1 MDAGTGNSGML
12 YHELQARQLCGLHA
26 LNAAL
31 QGPFFSE
38 GDLLQIAADLDARER
53 EVMSAAGTVGAG
65 DFLAEGEGSHNVSN
79 SGDFSV
85 EVLKRALEVWNLQFI
100 SMHSQAAAG
109 AQSNPELETAFICH
123 FQNHWFCI
131 RNVDGEWYNFN
142 SLCLAP
148 EHLSQFLLSAYL
160 DSMRGPGSNI
170 YVVRGTFPRD
180 CPTDYNDFGQWLDPE
195 EARIITHSRFEAQ
208 QKQGSN
214 SAIAMASRRYLTVGV
229 ASGLRG
235 LEVPG
240 TKIEVPRQ
248 QPYQQK
254 GMTMM
259 QEESDDEL
267 KAAIAISLM
276 PFEAPWT
283 SSLPAQ
289 EERNL
294 KSALGKD
301 TSMEEPVWSNSEGP
315 VEED

>member
-1 MDAGTGNSGML
+1 M
-12 YHELQARQLCGLHA
+12 Y
-26 LNAAL
+26 
-31 QGPFFSE
+31 
-38 GDLLQIAADLDARER
+38 
-53 EVMSAAGTVGAG
+53 
-65 DFLAEGEGSHNVSN
+65 
-79 SGDFSV
+79 
-85 EVLKRALEVWNLQFI
+85 
-100 SMHSQAAAG
+100 SQAAAG

-142 SLCLAP
+142 SLYLAP

-276 PFEAPWT
+276 PFEAPGT